1 MKTGAIYEEGIFR
14 LSGSA
19 SSIRQ
24 LKDQFNTRYDV
35 DLFQSSLKP
44 DIHTVSTFQK
54 LSSRNAYSDN
64 WW

>member
-44 DIHTVSTFQK
+44 DIHTVSGLFK
-54 LSSRNAYSDN
+54 SYLRKCLLR
-64 WW
+64 